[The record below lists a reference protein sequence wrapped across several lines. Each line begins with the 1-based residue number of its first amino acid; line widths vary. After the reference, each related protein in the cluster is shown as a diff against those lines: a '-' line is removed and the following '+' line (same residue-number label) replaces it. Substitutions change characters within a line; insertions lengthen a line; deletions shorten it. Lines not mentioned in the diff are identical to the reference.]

1 VQTPLAWP
9 ITRMNIPTAMRENG
23 PQIGTAL
30 EDVIKLDHF
39 YFPQPSFSISE
50 CEEFCDSIV
59 MG

>member
-1 VQTPLAWP
+1 
-9 ITRMNIPTAMRENG
+9 MNIPTAMRENG